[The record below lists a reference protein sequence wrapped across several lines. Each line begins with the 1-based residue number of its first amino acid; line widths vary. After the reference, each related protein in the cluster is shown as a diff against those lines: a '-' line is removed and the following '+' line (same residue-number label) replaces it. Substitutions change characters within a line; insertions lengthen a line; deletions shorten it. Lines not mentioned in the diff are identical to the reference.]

1 MEKDSITS
9 GDIFELGNHFLACG
23 DSRDS
28 ELVKKLI
35 GEDKITAVVT
45 DPPYGVA
52 YIEGKKGFF
61 EEKKERKIIQND
73 HTQSEEEYQKFTAS
87 WIEAIKP
94 YLTNS
99 NTFYIFN
106 SDKMLFALW
115 EGMKEAGCKFAQLLI
130 WVKTH
135 AVIGRMDYLP
145 QHELI
150 AYGWVGKHKFRK
162 SKDKSVLVCPKPNKS
177 KEHPTMKPVGL
188 LRRLILNSTQ
198 VGDAVYDGFGGSGQ
212 TLLACEQT
220 KRKCFMVEIDPEYCQ
235 VIIRRFEKLTGG
247 KAKRITNPV
256 TKDDATEE

>member
-1 MEKDSITS
+1 MEKDLINS
-9 GDIFELGNHFLACG
+9 GDIFQLGDHFLACG

-28 ELVKKLI
+28 ELVKNLL
-35 GEDKITAVVT
+35 GENEITAVLN
-45 DPPYGVA
+45 DMPYGVA
-52 YIEGKKGFF
+52 YVEGKKGFF
-61 EEKKERKIIQND
+61 KEKRDRKIIQND
-73 HTQSEEEYQKFTAS
+73 QVQSEEEYQKFTAD

-94 YLTNS
+94 YLASS

-106 SDKMLFALW
+106 SDKMLFALR
-115 EGMKEAGCKFAQLLI
+115 EGMKKAGCKFAQLLI

-162 SKDKSVLVCPKPNKS
+162 SKDKSVLVCPKPSKS

-188 LRRLILNSTQ
+188 LRRLILNSTK

-220 KRKCFMVEIDPEYCQ
+220 KRKCFMVEIDPEYCR
-235 VIIRRFEKLTGG
+235 VIIRRFEKLTGR
-247 KAKRITNPV
+247 KAKRVINPV
-256 TKDDATEE
+256 IEDHATEE